1 MSNILYDLSIDELI
15 KLQNKTCETDKIIVK
30 FSASWCAP
38 CKKINPIVEE
48 YKTKMKNNH
57 YLVLIDI
64 DESVE
69 LYMSLKRFKMVNG
82 IPAILVYNGGAR
94 EKWYIPDNS
103 VLGGDVQ
110 GVSSLLNNLFK

>member
-1 MSNILYDLSIDELI
+1 VD
-15 KLQNKTCETDKIIVK
+15 
-30 FSASWCAP
+30 
-38 CKKINPIVEE
+38 E

-69 LYMSLKRFKMVNG
+69 LYISLKRFKMVNG

-110 GVSSLLNNLFK
+110 GVLSLLNNLFK

>member
-15 KLQNKTCETDKIIVK
+15 KLQNKTQETDKIIVK

-38 CKKINPIVEE
+38 CKKINPIVDE

-69 LYMSLKRFKMVNG
+69 LYISLKRFKMVNG
-82 IPAILVYNGGAR
+82 IPAILLYNGGVR

-103 VLGGDVQ
+103 VLGGDVN
-110 GVSSLLNNLFK
+110 GVTALLNNLFK